1 MALLA
6 MYRIN
11 NNGLSLNDYLDNLF
25 KKNKITTFS
34 STNEEINGFN
44 NFLSNYNKSL
54 ELVRLANKIF

>member
-11 NNGLSLNDYLDNLF
+11 NNGLYLNDYLDNLF

-44 NFLSNYNKSL
+44 IFLSNYNKSL

>member
-25 KKNKITTFS
+25 KNNKITTFS